1 MNEKEPA
8 KSDFWQYLA
17 GELQS
22 RHQLGLVREIV
33 SSTPISPTTLERRG
47 KRLIHFGSNDYLS
60 LAWHPEL
67 RTRFMQSASEP
78 RVGSGASPAV
88 SGASQSYM
96 DLIHTLSDWKQSE
109 SANVFSSGYACN
121 SGTLRA
127 VVGREDLILSDAL
140 NHACLIDGS
149 QLARCRV
156 LVYPHCDSEALEE
169 SLRLHRHKFR
179 FAFVVTDTV
188 FSMDG
193 DIAPVAEID
202 ALCRR
207 YDAMAIA
214 DEAHASGV
222 IGSQGRGVLQASAIH
237 NNRWI
242 QTGTLSKAVG
252 CVGGFVTGPKL
263 LSDWL
268 TQQARSWIY
277 STALPASLCAVANQS
292 IQVLRSMDAE
302 RARLAATSIALRQR
316 LLELGFSTRLDPTP
330 IVPVFLGDS
339 HRVVEFGHRL
349 AERGFYVPAIR
360 PPTVP
365 RDSAMLRIS
374 LNVSH
379 SDAELNALLEAMKS
393 ICLDSPKS

>member
-1 MNEKEPA
+1 MNEKEPS
-8 KSDFWQYLA
+8 KSDFWQHLA
-17 GELQS
+17 SELHRRQ
-22 RHQLGLVREIV
+22 QLGLVREII
-33 SSTPISPTTLERRG
+33 SSNPISPTTLERRG
-47 KRLIHFGSNDYLS
+47 KCLIHFGSNDYLS

-67 RTRFMQSASEP
+67 RSRFQQSANEP

-88 SGASQSYM
+88 SGASPSYM
-96 DLIHTLSDWKQSE
+96 DLVQALSDWKQSE

-149 QLARCRV
+149 QLARCQV
-156 LVYPHCDSEALEE
+156 LIYPHCDMGALEAL
-169 SLRLHRHKFR
+169 LQLHRHKFR

-193 DIAPVAEID
+193 DTAPVTEID
-202 ALCRR
+202 ALCQR
-207 YDAMAIA
+207 YHAMAIA

-222 IGSQGRGVLQASAIH
+222 IGSQGRGLLHASAIQPD
-237 NNRWI
+237 RWI

-252 CVGGFVTGPKL
+252 CVGGFVTGPQL

-268 TQQARSWIY
+268 TQHARSWIY
-277 STALPASLCAVANQS
+277 STALPASLCAVATQS
-292 IQVLRSMDAE
+292 IRLLRNMDAE
-302 RARLAATSIALRQR
+302 RARLAETSLSLRRR

-339 HRVVEFGHRL
+339 HQAVEYGHRL

-379 SDAELNALLEAMKS
+379 TDDELEALLAALKS
-393 ICLDSPKS
+393 IRKDSPRV